1 MDKLMVAI
9 AAFYGMSGVAMG
21 AFAAH
26 ALKKR
31 LDAYALDI
39 IQTATQY
46 QMIHAVAMLAI
57 VALAHAG
64 EFQLRTP
71 LWCFAIGVAL
81 FSGSLYAL
89 ALSGIKPLGA
99 ITPIGGVLL
108 LLGWILLIIKAV
120 KAAPAI

>member
-31 LDAYALDI
+31 LDDYALDI

-46 QMIHAVAMLAI
+46 QMIHAIAMLAI

-64 EFQLRTP
+64 SFELRTP
-71 LWCFAIGVAL
+71 LWCFVIGVAL

-89 ALSGIKPLGA
+89 ALTGIKPLGA
-99 ITPIGGVLL
+99 ITPIGGALL
-108 LLGWILLIIKAV
+108 LLGWIVLIV
-120 KAAPAI
+120 KALKVASSI

>member
-31 LDAYALDI
+31 LDSYALDI

-46 QMIHAVAMLAI
+46 QMIHAVAMLAV
-57 VALAHAG
+57 VALAQAG
-64 EFQLRTP
+64 DFQLRTP
-71 LWCFAIGVAL
+71 LWCFVVGVAL

-99 ITPIGGVLL
+99 ITPIGGILL
-108 LLGWILLIIKAV
+108 LAGWILLIAKAV
-120 KAAPAI
+120 KAAPAL

>member
-1 MDKLMVAI
+1 MDRLMVAI

-39 IQTATQY
+39 IQTATHY
-46 QMIHAVAMLAI
+46 QMIHAIAMLVV
-57 VALAHAG
+57 VALASAG
-64 EFQLRTP
+64 GFQLRAP
-71 LWCFAIGVAL
+71 LWCFTLGIAL

-89 ALSGIKPLGA
+89 ALTGIKPLGA

-108 LLGWILLIIKAV
+108 LAGWLLLIVKAV
-120 KAAPAI
+120 KLTPTV

>member
-1 MDKLMVAI
+1 MDRLMVAI

-39 IQTATQY
+39 IQTATHY
-46 QMIHAVAMLAI
+46 QMIHAIAMLVL

-71 LWCFAIGVAL
+71 LWCFAIGIAL

-89 ALSGIKPLGA
+89 ALSGLKPLGA
-99 ITPIGGVLL
+99 ITPVGGVLL